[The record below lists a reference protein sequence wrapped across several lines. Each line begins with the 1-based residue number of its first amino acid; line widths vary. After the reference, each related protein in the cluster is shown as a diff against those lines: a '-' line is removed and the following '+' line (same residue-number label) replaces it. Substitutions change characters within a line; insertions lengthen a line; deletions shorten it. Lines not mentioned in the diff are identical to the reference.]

1 VRTLAVLYTSKD
13 IQKMLEKLRIKP
25 IDGKVTTQEAARILT
40 QRAKE
45 ECNIDHTYTPT
56 AVRRH
61 IHGGH
66 LNPERKS
73 TRKNMYPVESIF
85 DLPIK
90 PRIKQDQH
98 QSTSTESVPDRSA

>member
-1 VRTLAVLYTSKD
+1 MAVLYTPKD
-13 IQKMLEKLRIKP
+13 IQKMLAELRIKP

-45 ECNIDHTYTPT
+45 ECGIEHTYTPT

-73 TRKNMYPVESIF
+73 SRKNMYPVESIF

-90 PRIKQDQH
+90 PRIRQNQKH
-98 QSTSTESVPDRSA
+98 SSSESVPDRSA

>member
-1 VRTLAVLYTSKD
+1 MAVLYTPKD
-13 IQKMLEKLRIKP
+13 IQKMLVELRIKP
-25 IDGKVTTQEAARILT
+25 IDGKVTTREAARILT

-45 ECNIDHTYTPT
+45 EYHVDHEYTDT

-66 LNPERKS
+66 LKPKRESR
-73 TRKNMYPVESIF
+73 RKNMYPVESIF

-90 PRIKQDQH
+90 PRIKQDKQ
-98 QSTSTESVPDRSA
+98 QSTSVESVPDPSA